1 MHTEYLEYAKE
12 IGMANEQLLP
22 LYVHVGHTSLSSKA
36 RVRCR
41 AQLWGYVCHVSLN
54 RQLCEIGSYAK

>member
-12 IGMANEQLLP
+12 IGMGNEQLLP
-22 LYVHVGHTSLSSKA
+22 LYLHVGHTSLSSKA

-41 AQLWGYVCHVSLN
+41 AQLWAMFVMCPLK
-54 RQLCEIGSYAK
+54 GSYAN